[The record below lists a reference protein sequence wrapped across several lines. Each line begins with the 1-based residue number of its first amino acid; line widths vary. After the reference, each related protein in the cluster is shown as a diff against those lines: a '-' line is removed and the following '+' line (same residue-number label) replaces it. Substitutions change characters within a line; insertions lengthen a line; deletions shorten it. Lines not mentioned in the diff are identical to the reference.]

1 MHRLCFRGGVGMKLF
16 FKKSKSEKDT
26 SPPALDSKSACA
38 VLQHFPIG
46 TTVRYYPE
54 FKKNIVLESVIIGY
68 MVNNLPVFSMQEI
81 TCEGDAMRWLIKQ
94 EKMAAR
100 LTSLGIIIPA
110 ENRGV
115 GHLDYVRREELERT
129 GGLTIGNNITLM
141 AQVTQGKTP
150 LIHTTVDKITRVMAG
165 PFADTPIAVLDAD
178 VTSLLLTD
186 QRANLRL
193 KVQVPSLITIE
204 NEAPLNCIM
213 ADFSDRSVRLR
224 GEAGWP
230 AAIAAGRCLSLTFRL
245 PGRDSDTVLRGEIYR
260 VDYND
265 LVLVLEEIQRDT
277 QFRRMEV
284 IDVLEIKSKLL
295 QLPMTAS

>member
-1 MHRLCFRGGVGMKLF
+1 
-16 FKKSKSEKDT
+16 
-26 SPPALDSKSACA
+26 
-38 VLQHFPIG
+38 VLEHFPIG

-54 FKKNIVLESVIIGY
+54 FKKNIVLETVIIGY
-68 MVNNLPVFSMQEI
+68 MVNKIPVFSAQEF
-81 TCEGDAMRWLIKQ
+81 TCEGDATRRLIKHG
-94 EKMAAR
+94 KKAMR
-100 LTSLGIIIPA
+100 LTNLGIIIPA
-110 ENRGV
+110 ESRGV
-115 GHLDYVRREELERT
+115 GHLDYARREELERT
-129 GGLTIGNNITLM
+129 GGLTVGNNITLM

-150 LIHTTVDKITRVMAG
+150 LIHTTVGKNTRVMEG

-193 KVQVPSLITIE
+193 QVQVPAQINIE

-213 ADFSDRSVRLR
+213 ADFSDRSMRLR

-230 AAIAAGRCLSLTFRL
+230 VAIIAGRRLSLAFRL
-245 PGRDSDTVLRGEIYR
+245 PGRDRDTVLRGEIYR